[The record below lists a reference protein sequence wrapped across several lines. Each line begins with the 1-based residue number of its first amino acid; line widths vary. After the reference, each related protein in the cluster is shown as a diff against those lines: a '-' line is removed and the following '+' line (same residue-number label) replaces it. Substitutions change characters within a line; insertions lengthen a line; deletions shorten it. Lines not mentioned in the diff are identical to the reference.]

1 TPSERSC
8 DSPSYILHLS
18 AVSGYAEPGRVLAII
33 GSSGA
38 GKSTLLNMLTWRNK
52 SKLCL
57 TGDILANGVSMGPD
71 ISKIS
76 AYVQQ
81 DDLFMGQLTVKE
93 HLMFAVSGIYSMISG
108 GEMKRLSLA
117 SELLT
122 NPSIMFFDEPTS
134 GLDSY
139 LAKMVV
145 DSMKTVAKQ
154 GCTVIC
160 TIHQP
165 SSEVFEIFD
174 DLMILSMGRVV
185 YHGEA
190 AAAMQHYTDNGFPC
204 PTNYNPADHYI
215 MKISMV
221 LGQEEE
227 SKQNIEKLTGSYEN
241 SIYKEEVERRFQEDE
256 IRGESFFVSLVFKCT
271 PPGTQRRYNTGYFTQ
286 LHACLVRAAKIT
298 IRNKSLKYKVIE
310 SLFMGILFGLTFL
323 RTYGDPYS
331 HTEVG
336 DVNGCIFLRRH
347 QINLFCLHL
356 QSFPSELQV
365 FRRDHTNRMYSSWIY
380 FISKNITEFP
390 VYLIYP
396 LFMCTLVYFLA
407 GFYPSAENFIYFYL
421 TVALVVGTGVSFGY
435 MLSCT
440 TRNPQT
446 ALIVTPAILMP
457 MFLFSGIFLRSGNVP
472 DFLGWLRYLSWFYY
486 GFEILTRN
494 QWIGVDSIVCP
505 QSNMTFNK
513 VMCLT
518 DGRSVMA
525 AYDVN
530 PNDMYTNLGGLF
542 ALLIGFRIIAFM
554 ALSYRVSDKK

>member
-1 TPSERSC
+1 
-8 DSPSYILHLS
+8 
-18 AVSGYAEPGRVLAII
+18 SGYAEPGRVLAII

-227 SKQNIEKLTGSYEN
+227 SNYQNKLLCA
-241 SIYKEEVERRFQEDE
+241 
-256 IRGESFFVSLVFKCT
+256 FFLIFNKYLYAFYHHMTTVFKAKFAGMT
-271 PPGTQRRYNTGYFTQ
+271 RRYNTGYFTQ

-336 DVNGCIFLRRH
+336 DVNGCIFLV
-347 QINLFCLHL
+347 LLMMSAGAAFSVLH
-356 QSFPSELQV
+356 SFPSELQV

-554 ALSYRVSDKK
+554 ALSYRVSDK

>member
-1 TPSERSC
+1 
-8 DSPSYILHLS
+8 
-18 AVSGYAEPGRVLAII
+18 SGYAEPGRVLAII

-227 SKQNIEKLTGSYEN
+227 KQQETGTLADFFEPSGLPSYQNKLLCA
-241 SIYKEEVERRFQEDE
+241 
-256 IRGESFFVSLVFKCT
+256 FFLIFNKYLYAFYHHMT
-271 PPGTQRRYNTGYFTQ
+271 TRRYNTGYFTQ

-336 DVNGCIFLRRH
+336 DVNGCIFLV
-347 QINLFCLHL
+347 LLMMSAGAAFSVLH
-356 QSFPSELQV
+356 SFPSELQV

-554 ALSYRVSDKK
+554 ALSYRVSDK